1 MWMQTSNEPVS
12 RFSSRRRWFAL
23 CIAAAALIPAVTSAQ
38 SQIVPLVVLM
48 KSALHSIPAEHWL
61 VVTAAEVGAAT
72 AQSEVTIEIRDA
84 SDQRRG
90 FTTGVMLRNRP
101 VRLRVPIP
109 AGGGLQQ
116 LRAIVKISPLPNNL
130 GSEPIVSME
139 DVDGQSL
146 KIETKPPCA
155 PPPGTESGVIGNC
168 DGGWRVNRLTLDQAN
183 HLPD

>member
-1 MWMQTSNEPVS
+1 MAPPRAVP
-12 RFSSRRRWFAL
+12 AL
-23 CIAAAALIPAVTSAQ
+23 TSAQ
-38 SQIVPLVVLM
+38 SQIRPLVILM
-48 KSALHSIPAEHWL
+48 KSALHSIPPEHWL

-72 AQSEVTIEIRDA
+72 AQSEVTIEARDA

-90 FTTGVMLRNRP
+90 LTTGVLLANRP
-101 VRLRVPIP
+101 VRLRVAIP
-109 AGGGLQQ
+109 AGAGLQQ
-116 LRAIVKISPLPNNL
+116 LRAIVKISPLPNGL

-155 PPPGTESGVIGNC
+155 PPPGSESGVIGNC
-168 DGGWRVNRLTLDQAN
+168 DGGWRVNRLTIDQAN